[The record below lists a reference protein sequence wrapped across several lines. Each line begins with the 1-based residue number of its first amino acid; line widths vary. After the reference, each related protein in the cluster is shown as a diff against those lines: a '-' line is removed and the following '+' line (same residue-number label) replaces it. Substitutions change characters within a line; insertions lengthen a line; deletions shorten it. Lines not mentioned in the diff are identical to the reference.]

1 MVALTIDTP
10 TTLPSGQIVAAKVS
24 IEEYLEQYA
33 ETHHEWVK
41 GVVIK
46 MTPVSL
52 RHTLLVDYLRDLFRA
67 YFELNP
73 IGTVVGEPFMMRL
86 EATDSYREPDLQII
100 LNDNPGQLTD
110 TAMIGPA
117 DICIEIVSPE
127 SATRDYGDKFVEYE
141 TVGVREYWIIDPL
154 RRDARFYQRTADNL
168 YTPIYPDDTS
178 HYHTPLLPQ
187 LALHVP
193 TLWQDQLPGISAIVH
208 FVQTQLEK

>member
-1 MVALTIDTP
+1 MVALTIDTA
-10 TTLPSGQIVAAKVS
+10 TTLPSGQIVAANVS

-73 IGTVVGEPFMMRL
+73 IGTVVGEPFVMRL
-86 EATDSYREPDLQII
+86 ETTDSYRDPDLQII

-110 TAMIGPA
+110 TAMMGPA
-117 DICIEIVSPE
+117 DICVEVVSLE

-141 TVGVREYWIIDPL
+141 TAGVREYWIIDPL
-154 RRDARFYQRTADNL
+154 RRDARFYQRQADNL
-168 YTPIYPDDTS
+168 YAPTYPDDTG
-178 HYHTPLLPQ
+178 HYHTPLLPR

-193 TLWQDQLPGISAIVH
+193 TLWQDQLPGISAIVRV
-208 FVQTQLEK
+208 VQALLKE